1 VCMIWDEK
9 PPVWVQIYIYI
20 VRFGGDREREAG
32 NGVEVI

>member
-1 VCMIWDEK
+1 MKKRQCG
-9 PPVWVQIYIYI
+9 YGNTYI